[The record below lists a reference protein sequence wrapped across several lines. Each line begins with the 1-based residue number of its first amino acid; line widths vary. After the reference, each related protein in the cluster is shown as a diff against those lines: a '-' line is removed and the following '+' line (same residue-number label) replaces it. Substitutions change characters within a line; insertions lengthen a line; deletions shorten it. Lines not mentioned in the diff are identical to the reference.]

1 VAIVLHLTQHQY
13 QALALFLSALTA
25 GQLKEQNTSLDCH
38 TDKAE
43 KLIQTN

>member
-1 VAIVLHLTQHQY
+1 VRRLTQHQY

-25 GQLKEQNTSLDCH
+25 VQLKEQNTSLDCH
-38 TDKAE
+38 TDKDK